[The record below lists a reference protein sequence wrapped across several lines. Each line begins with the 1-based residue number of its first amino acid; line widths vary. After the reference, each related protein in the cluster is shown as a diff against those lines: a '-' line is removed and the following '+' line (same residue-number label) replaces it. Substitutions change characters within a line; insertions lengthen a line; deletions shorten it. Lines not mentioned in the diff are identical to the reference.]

1 MDYVKTVKNN
11 MEAIFL
17 SFFTFLS
24 TLSGGIFSIKNQDR
38 LHYIMS
44 FTAGVLVA
52 VCFFDILPEVVS
64 LSAEKHFP
72 IINAFIAVVVG
83 FLAFHILEKTIIIHH
98 SHEGEYTEN
107 QHHKHHFDHHHE
119 SVGLVGALGL
129 SFHSFLDGVG
139 IGLGFHI
146 NPHVGL
152 LIAIAVIAHDFSDGL
167 NTVTLML
174 ANKNTT
180 RRAFLLLLLDA
191 TTPILGV
198 LSTFLIHIPDNLLQL
213 YLGFFAGF
221 LLYIGASELLPEAH
235 SHHSSFKMLFLT
247 IAGVL
252 FIFLVT
258 RIT

>member
-1 MDYVKTVKNN
+1 
-11 MEAIFL
+11 MEAIIL

-24 TLSGGIFSIKNQDR
+24 TLFGGLFGIKNRDK

-52 VCFFDILPEVVS
+52 VCFFDIMPEVVS
-64 LSAEKHFP
+64 LSNTQHFP
-72 IINAFIAVVVG
+72 IINAFIALVVG
-83 FLAFHILEKTIIIHH
+83 FLAFHFLEKTIIIHH
-98 SHEGEYTEN
+98 SHEGE
-107 QHHKHHFDHHHE
+107 HHNEDHHFDHHNE
-119 SVGLVGALGL
+119 TVGLVGALGL

-146 NPHVGL
+146 NPQVGI

-174 ANKNTT
+174 SNKNSLKKS
-180 RRAFLLLLLDA
+180 FKLLILDSV
-191 TTPILGV
+191 TPILGV
-198 LSTFLIHIPDNLLQL
+198 LSTFLFVIPDSILQL

-235 SHHSSFKMLFLT
+235 SHHSSYRMLFLT
-247 IAGVL
+247 VAGVV

-258 RIT
+258 RFT

>member
-1 MDYVKTVKNN
+1 
-11 MEAIFL
+11 MEAILFTI
-17 SFFTFLS
+17 FTFFS
-24 TLSGGIFSIKNQDR
+24 TLAGGLFSMKNRDR

-64 LSAEKHFP
+64 LSAEQNLP
-72 IINAFIAVVVG
+72 IINAFISVVVG

-98 SHEGEYTEN
+98 AHEGEYA
-107 QHHKHHFDHHHE
+107 DHHHAA
-119 SVGLVGALGL
+119 VGLVGALGL

-139 IGLGFHI
+139 IGLGFHVS
-146 NPHVGL
+146 PHVGL

-174 ANKNTT
+174 TNKNSLKKS
-180 RRAFLLLLLDA
+180 FQLLLLDA
-191 TTPILGV
+191 ATPILGV
-198 LSTFLIHIPDNLLQL
+198 LSTFLIHIPSNLLQL

-221 LLYIGASELLPEAH
+221 LLYIGASDLLPEAH
-235 SHHSSFKMLFLT
+235 SKHSSFRMIFLT
-247 IAGVL
+247 IAGVV

-258 RIT
+258 RFA